1 MNSYLI
7 EFMGTVIILFTGL
20 LTEGN
25 PAIIGIVYF
34 AVFYIGRHYSEGF
47 YNPLVVFIK
56 YLLGRMSLQDSMYHL
71 VTQYLAAFAVFVT
84 FVPIK
89 TLMNDV

>member
-1 MNSYLI
+1 
-7 EFMGTVIILFTGL
+7 MGTVIILFTGL

-25 PAIIGIVYF
+25 PASIGIVYF